1 MVSNKPARS
10 SCLFTL
16 SHHNSTLI
24 MVFYL
29 KSIKVL
35 LIYASSKY
43 LTDVNQRQLFVFFFG
58 KQAENYVIVDCLTGY
73 VSLLLCK
80 LILVVTVVIGL
91 QIVTENSNKS

>member
-1 MVSNKPARS
+1 VVSNKPARS

-91 QIVTENSNKS
+91 QIVTENSNK

>member
-1 MVSNKPARS
+1 
-10 SCLFTL
+10 
-16 SHHNSTLI
+16 

-91 QIVTENSNKS
+91 QIVTENSNK

>member
-1 MVSNKPARS
+1 VVSNKPARS